1 MSCLNYF
8 VHSPQRQIDDRLTEW
23 CDFMRP
29 TSGIEFCLQSQ
40 TWGMNLVWMEEA
52 AVLLFFCCSF
62 IFLLV
67 LIQTEA
73 TRWRLNN
80 ITPPLMGAGLYPAI
94 MGKITHG
101 CSSGSPGN
109 LWSLHLHTNSFIP
122 ALHKQKMPRAPLPF
136 MCTFAALTTLVFM
149 PLSLSLSLP
158 GSQTAAHRNA
168 LNYLQSHQ
176 QMTPRGLS
184 SCCSSCTRSLMP
196 HSRRK
201 HPPNSSIRSPAQTHH
216 LLLGIWVT

>member
-23 CDFMRP
+23 WDFMRP

-52 AVLLFFCCSF
+52 AVLLCSF

-149 PLSLSLSLP
+149 PLSLSPYLEVRPRLIVMRLIISNP
-158 GSQTAAHRNA
+158 INRWHRAVCPPAAA
-168 LNYLQSHQ
+168 
-176 QMTPRGLS
+176 
-184 SCCSSCTRSLMP
+184 
-196 HSRRK
+196 
-201 HPPNSSIRSPAQTHH
+201 PAQDH
-216 LLLGIWVT
+216 